1 MRNFYANLMDK
12 PYLLRPWEIE
22 RLTDKQIIELYYR
35 KRDDKGVPISYES
48 EEHEW
53 DKRKYTSEKYRR
65 RKEYEE
71 FMKLGSVLG
80 ADTRKMREAFIAKH
94 GDPYKED

>member
-1 MRNFYANLMDK
+1 MDK

-35 KRDDKGVPISYES
+35 RRDNKGVPVSYEQQ
-48 EEHEW
+48 EHEW
-53 DKRKYTSEKYRR
+53 KLRNAKNEKVIR
-65 RKEYEE
+65 RKELDALIK
-71 FMKLGSVLG
+71 MGSALG
-80 ADTRKMREAFIAKH
+80 ANVNDLRKQFVDKY